1 MFKGAKKDK
10 DEKRKLK
17 EFKEVTGASE
27 DVAKEI
33 LKNFPN
39 LDAALDHYFANTQ
52 LYNKKGTSTKQIDK
66 SKLEDIFAKFATEE
80 PDALFDESLRTYV
93 TAIGVDP
100 AHRNALYVFY
110 KLGAKNAGELTKDEF
125 VNGWISYGVD
135 TLDGMTAEAAKS
147 EAEMQ
152 NEPDFRDF
160 YKWIFNYLKEN
171 KKSRT
176 IPKGLGL
183 ALWSICLDP
192 VKFPLLVSFR
202 DFLNT
207 YDVDVFTRDL
217 WEQGYEFLRDMD
229 LGLTKYDP
237 EGAWP
242 FVVDEFVKSH
252 KNAEKK
258 Q

>member
-176 IPKGLGL
+176 IRNLSSSSNRLFGADFSMLCVFVLFSQRSWSGTLVDLLGSCQVSS
-183 ALWSICLDP
+183 ACVIQG
-192 VKFPLLVSFR
+192 FPQHL
-202 DFLNT
+202 
-207 YDVDVFTRDL
+207 
-217 WEQGYEFLRDMD
+217 
-229 LGLTKYDP
+229 
-237 EGAWP
+237 
-242 FVVDEFVKSH
+242 
-252 KNAEKK
+252 
-258 Q
+258 